1 MFKYI
6 FIFLAIYITWLYI
19 YFSFIGLIFNKKN
32 LLYVILYLEIILLGL
47 MMELFKSFSFINNNL
62 ILLVLTISSVEVA
75 IGLSILIL
83 FFKIKGS
90 LDIKN
95 FLKK

>member
-1 MFKYI
+1 MN
-6 FIFLAIYITWLYI
+6 ITWLYI
-19 YFSFIGLIFNKKN
+19 FFSFVGLIFNKKN

-75 IGLSILIL
+75 IGLSLLIL
-83 FFKIKGS
+83 FFKIKGC
-90 LDIKN
+90 LDVKN
-95 FLKK
+95 FFNR